1 MLHKPGTIN
10 TGDFAQMPFAGGP
23 MSLYV
28 LRLRDGNCIVLD
40 APNEDSARERA
51 KSLAASEVATPRK
64 LDSFVVQFA
73 LTDEGELTATI
84 LGKDT
89 VSELHQHEYPML
101 QAANAQSYMDFDA
114 SETDSKTDAVLF
126 NSDVNL
132 HTQQWDKR
140 DKEILRFAVEQ
151 ERLRF
156 SN

>member
-1 MLHKPGTIN
+1 
-10 TGDFAQMPFAGGP
+10 

-51 KSLAASEVATPRK
+51 KSLAASEVATARK

-84 LGKDT
+84 LDKDT

-101 QAANAQSYMDFDA
+101 QAANTQSYMDFDA
-114 SETDSKTDAVLF
+114 SETDSKTDTVLF

-140 DKEILRFAVEQ
+140 DKESLRFAVEQ